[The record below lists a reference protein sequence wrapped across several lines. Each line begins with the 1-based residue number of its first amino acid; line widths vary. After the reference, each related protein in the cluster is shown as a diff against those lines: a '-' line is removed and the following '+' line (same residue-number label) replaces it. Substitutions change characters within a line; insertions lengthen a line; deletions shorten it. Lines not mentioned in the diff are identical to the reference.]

1 MFIKNERR
9 EKKIM
14 VIVRGRNQKKDS
26 TINKSK
32 F

>member
-1 MFIKNERR
+1 MFIKNEKEGDENNGNGQRKVSK
-9 EKKIM
+9 E
-14 VIVRGRNQKKDS
+14 DS